1 MPTAAAAATTIHA
14 PDGQAVEYPACLL
27 TVAQLE
33 ERHPGV
39 KGRVRGFILRA
50 DLNAPDYAG
59 LRDAIIPAIKHAAE
73 RLGFIVRPGDARRHI
88 IACPGKPAC
97 SSGLIAAR
105 ALALELARHLPP
117 LIEGAEAARQS
128 VRHDRP

>member
-59 LRDAIIPAIKHAAE
+59 LRDAII
-73 RLGFIVRPGDARRHI
+73 RLGRSVYIDEVRFLAWLRMLAGAPPEPSRNPHGRA
-88 IACPGKPAC
+88 GK
-97 SSGLIAAR
+97 SVKHRGRGSRKTERAA
-105 ALALELARHLPP
+105 
-117 LIEGAEAARQS
+117 
-128 VRHDRP
+128 